1 MPTVLSTKKLSKP
14 QKQLLQNSGIDLVEY
29 NSISIQFNDFDPG
42 QEPID
47 NAIIT
52 SKNSANAIIYRK
64 IQIKNCFCV
73 GEKTASLLQ
82 KQQYK
87 IQETADYG
95 RDLAEVISEKYRDES
110 FTFFCGNK
118 RREELPSILIEK
130 NVRFREVEV
139 YKTEINRKQFDRE
152 FEGVLFLSPSGIQSF
167 TSKNEIKNSI
177 AFCIGE
183 TTASE
188 AKKYTNNII
197 IATKPSI
204 ENVIVQVVKKFR

>member
-1 MPTVLSTKKLSKP
+1 MPTVLSTKKLTTS
-14 QKQLLQNSGIDLVEY
+14 QKQLLLNSGIGLVEY

-42 QEPID
+42 QESID

-52 SKNSANAIIYRK
+52 SKNSANAIIDRN

-73 GEKTASLLQ
+73 GEKTAFLLQ
-82 KQQYK
+82 KHQYK

-95 RDLAEVISEKYRDES
+95 MYLAEVISEKYRDEN

-118 RREELPSILIEK
+118 RREELPSILKEK
-130 NVRFREVEV
+130 NVRFKEVEV
-139 YKTEINRKQFDRE
+139 YKTEINRKHFDRE